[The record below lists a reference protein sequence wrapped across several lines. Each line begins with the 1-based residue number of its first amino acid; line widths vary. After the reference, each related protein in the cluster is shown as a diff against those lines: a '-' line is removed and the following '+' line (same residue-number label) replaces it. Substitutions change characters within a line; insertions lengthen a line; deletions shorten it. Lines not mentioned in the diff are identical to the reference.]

1 MSKHLSIFDKK
12 DVALLEKKLIKTKF
26 LSSERYEQLK

>member
-12 DVALLEKKLIKTKF
+12 DITLLEKKLIKTKF
-26 LSSERYEQLK
+26 FSSEKYEQLK